1 MKYDLSK
8 IPATGGDYTQ
18 AIQHAINELKIRGG
32 GVLHIPAGTWM
43 IHNTIDL
50 TGCSNLT
57 ITGEGFGSVLRCY
70 AHIPGSVFECTGAN
84 ALTFRDFQ
92 VFGVEE
98 SRPQSAFLLA
108 RGVAN
113 GSAGRHLFS
122 HVMVSGYFTKA
133 AIASVSSEAN
143 TYRDCEINN
152 YAEECVL
159 PVMQAVST
167 NLTFSIDRCLARDIT
182 TIAHLNGNMFFRRLS
197 GTTTIAIN
205 NCGSYTTKG
214 LSLSFVGT
222 TGTRPQMTN
231 SVFVGGGGTGGGG
244 FVGFSYCVIDTNDTA
259 YSAASIV
266 ADYNIFYRRGS
277 SVIRSSINS
286 TLYQTLAD
294 WQAATSQDTNSVFC
308 KSADQ
313 TSGNQYALW
322 LGVSTAANAGP
333 ADGDFRINPGAR
345 VYNGADAPLIGTFAD
360 GVTPLTDA
368 GIQEYWDWNARAVV
382 TGVPTRFPTFP
393 ATVAEMRSYVNDP
406 ESWDFYP

>member
-122 HVMVSGYFTKA
+122 HVMVSGYFTKSS
-133 AIASVSSEAN
+133 IASISSEAN

-152 YAEECVL
+152 YADDAICLALLEQNGLELVPRCQSFPQVFSGGNTVHNIFGGIL
-159 PVMQAVST
+159 QS
-167 NLTFSIDRCLARDIT
+167 NGSGGNGGCLSIDNAR
-182 TIAHLNGNMFFRRLS
+182 HVMLS
-197 GTTTIAIN
+197 GTFFNSFGGEYGVKLSKRVDCLTITGMSGEVGPSKCGILLDSDCFLTDSFMQGRLDKGIVGKDGSQIN
-205 NCGSYTTKG
+205 QCT
-214 LSLSFVGT
+214 
-222 TGTRPQMTN
+222 
-231 SVFVGGGGTGGGG
+231 
-244 FVGFSYCVIDTNDTA
+244 I
-259 YSAASIV
+259 
-266 ADYNIFYRRGS
+266 
-277 SVIRSSINS
+277 
-286 TLYQTLAD
+286 
-294 WQAATSQDTNSVFC
+294 
-308 KSADQ
+308 
-313 TSGNQYALW
+313 
-322 LGVSTAANAGP
+322 
-333 ADGDFRINPGAR
+333 
-345 VYNGADAPLIGTFAD
+345 D
-360 GVTPLTDA
+360 GVWSSPICMDLDTIENSMVMLHGLTMKA
-368 GIQEYWDWNARAVV
+368 KKRTNV
-382 TGVPTRFPTFP
+382 TVKK
-393 ATVAEMRSYVNDP
+393 
-406 ESWDFYP
+406 